1 LGQQHLGQLELAV
14 NLCSK
19 KENTMTTITKILIA
33 AMLIFL
39 GVSAVVAHG
48 FVPFSFKAGD
58 PIKADEVNANFTA
71 LADGLNT
78 LQTSKQNAVTTNP
91 CADGQFVTSVNGDGT
106 LNCGIDQIGS
116 AGSSGVSSLNGKTGS
131 LTIEG
136 TDGITVN
143 TSDDG
148 KVVISGSSSEGGS
161 DFSPQATL
169 TFPFSKTINNAN
181 PAFAITNNGGIAL
194 SGSSPNGAGVYAFS
208 GNTGNGVSA
217 YSEKNYGVIAFTNTG
232 IAGIYGEGKIN
243 GGTGVRGVNNAGAG
257 SSGVWG
263 ESAAGRGVR
272 GNSTT
277 GSGVEGTSTSGYG
290 VKGTVSS
297 SGTGVYGENTST
309 TTAGAGVQGRANY
322 VNSVGVNG
330 ISTQGTGV
338 QGTSNSGIAVRGKTT
353 TGTAGVYGE
362 TNRSDGSG
370 VQGVCTNSAFCAGVY
385 GSSTTGV
392 GVWGRNRN
400 TATGAV
406 AMRADGNAVQELGFG
421 GFVKAMVYVDYTQ
434 SPPLRRCFNSQTAN
448 AAVNVLPCGI
458 TVTNPSE
465 GTWDIA
471 FGFDTSSRFAMVSLS
486 GTICRNST
494 GVANLDYFASTIRV
508 RMTQLA
514 GPNEGLGCNV
524 PFTLIV
530 F

>member
-1 LGQQHLGQLELAV
+1 
-14 NLCSK
+14 
-19 KENTMTTITKILIA
+19 MTTITKILIA
-33 AMLIFL
+33 AMLVFL
-39 GVSAVVAHG
+39 GISAVVANG
-48 FVPFSFKAGD
+48 FVPFSFRAGD

-78 LQTSKQNAVTTNP
+78 LQTSKQNAITTNP
-91 CADGQFVTSVNGDGT
+91 CAGGQFVMGVNGDGT

-148 KVVISGSSSEGGS
+148 KVVIGAGSSEGG

-169 TFPFSKTINNAN
+169 TFPFSRTINNAN

-217 YSEKNYGVIAFTNTG
+217 YSEKNYGVLAFTNTG
-232 IAGIYGEGKIN
+232 IAGVYGESKSN
-243 GGTGVRGVNNAGAG
+243 GATGVRGVNSVGPG

-263 ESAAGRGVR
+263 ESTAGRGVR
-272 GNSTT
+272 GDSTT
-277 GSGVEGTSTSGYG
+277 GSGVEGSSSSGYG
-290 VKGTVSS
+290 VKGTVTA

-330 ISTQGTGV
+330 LSNQGTGI

-353 TGTAGVYGE
+353 SGTAGVYGE

-370 VQGVCTNSAFCAGVY
+370 VQGVCTNSVNCAGVY
-385 GSSTTGV
+385 GVTTTGV
-392 GVWGRNRN
+392 GVWGRNR
-400 TATGAV
+400 TGV
-406 AMRADGNAVQELGFG
+406 AIRADGNAVQELGFG
-421 GFVKAMVYVDYTQ
+421 GFAKAMVVLNNGTIARCYNGVTGNSSGGCGFSSSRVSTGKYVI
-434 SPPLRRCFNSQTAN
+434 N
-448 AAVNVLPCGI
+448 
-458 TVTNPSE
+458 
-465 GTWDIA
+465 
-471 FGFDTSSRFAMVSLS
+471 FGFDVSNRFYSANGIPGGSNVWTAFISGIS
-486 GTICRNST
+486 GTT
-494 GVANLDYFASTIRV
+494 LTIDLQAIDLSSQDGSV
-508 RMTQLA
+508 S
-514 GPNEGLGCNV
+514 V
-524 PFTLIV
+524 IV